1 MSHQEIP
8 ALIFYLLLK
17 ELYLPQ
23 DQIYT
28 NKFCILF
35 IEGHLGREARDLSC
49 ERTVNNRVV
58 EYSFSL
64 YLILLFIR
72 FAITFPFA
80 SPPQLLEEPS
90 EGDGGCGPCTQEKSI
105 CGGNVSVDGIFPG
118 S

>member
-1 MSHQEIP
+1 MSHQESP

-80 SPPQLLEEPS
+80 SPPQLLEEVVGVLKVVP
-90 EGDGGCGPCTQEKSI
+90 QY
-105 CGGNVSVDGIFPG
+105 VL
-118 S
+118 